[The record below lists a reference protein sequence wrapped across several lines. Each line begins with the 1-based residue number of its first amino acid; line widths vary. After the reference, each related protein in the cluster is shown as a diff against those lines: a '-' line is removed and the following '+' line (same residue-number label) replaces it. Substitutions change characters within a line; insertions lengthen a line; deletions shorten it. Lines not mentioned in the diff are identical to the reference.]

1 MHRENRRQ
9 LTAITPLWPA
19 VVLGM
24 ITMAALVV
32 SPAKARTYALTQTFN
47 DPTVTTEDYF
57 GWSVA
62 IDGNN
67 VLIGAYGD
75 DTSGYYVG
83 QAHLFDATTGN
94 LLQTFNDPTVTDH
107 DYFGNSVAIDGD
119 NVLIGAGYDDT
130 NGEDVGQAHLFDAA
144 TGNLLQTFNDPTVTS
159 RDGFGLS
166 VAIDGD
172 NVLIGAPGDDTN
184 DDDNGQ
190 AHLFDAATGSLLQTF
205 NDPTVTY
212 HDYFGN
218 SVAID
223 GDNVL
228 IGGWCDDT
236 IRTNAGQAHL
246 FDAATG
252 NLLQTF
258 NNPTAWTLHDYFG
271 NSVAIDG
278 NNVLIGTAYDDS
290 NGGDVGQAYL
300 FVPEPAT
307 MGLLGI
313 GGLGLLMRRRRTSGP
328 KSR

>member
-32 SPAKARTYALTQTFN
+32 SPAKARTYALLQTFN

-94 LLQTFNDPTVTDH
+94 LLQTFND
-107 DYFGNSVAIDGD
+107 
-119 NVLIGAGYDDT
+119 
-130 NGEDVGQAHLFDAA
+130 
-144 TGNLLQTFNDPTVTS
+144 
-159 RDGFGLS
+159 
-166 VAIDGD
+166 
-172 NVLIGAPGDDTN
+172 
-184 DDDNGQ
+184 
-190 AHLFDAATGSLLQTF
+190 
-205 NDPTVTY
+205 
-212 HDYFGN
+212 
-218 SVAID
+218 
-223 GDNVL
+223 
-228 IGGWCDDT
+228 
-236 IRTNAGQAHL
+236 
-246 FDAATG
+246 
-252 NLLQTF
+252 
-258 NNPTAWTLHDYFG
+258 PTAWTLHDYFG